1 MNIHK
6 TILLALVIAVWFPT
20 KFAIAEPQINPFK
33 PSVRQ
38 IIVKAA
44 KVWATPATP
53 ILNTAICESKLN
65 PLATND
71 TDKEYSVGIAQINLK
86 EHKHITEAQA
96 RDVEFAANF
105 MAENFSKG
113 RQSMW
118 LTCYTKLYPK
128 K

>member
-1 MNIHK
+1 MSTHK
-6 TILLALVIAVWFPT
+6 TILLACALSVWIPSIV
-20 KFAIAEPQINPFK
+20 IAEPYSKPFK

-44 KVWATPATP
+44 TVWATPATP
-53 ILNTAICESKLN
+53 ILHTAMCESRLN
-65 PLATND
+65 PLATNH
-71 TDKEYSVGIAQINLK
+71 TDREYSVGIAQINLK
-86 EHKHITEAQA
+86 AHKHITKAQA
-96 RDVEFAANF
+96 KDVEFAANF

-118 LTCYTKLYPK
+118 TCHTKLYPK